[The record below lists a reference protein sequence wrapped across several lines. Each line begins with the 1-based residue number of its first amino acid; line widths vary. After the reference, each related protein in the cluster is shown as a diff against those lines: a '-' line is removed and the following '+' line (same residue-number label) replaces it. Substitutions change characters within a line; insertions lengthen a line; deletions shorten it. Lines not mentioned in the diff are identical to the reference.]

1 MSPTNIIET
10 VQCCYLSEE
19 DCCNGIG
26 PDRVVNREC
35 CASVCFPPSPF
46 VSTLL
51 TLSMQQNRRAQLK
64 GRDSW
69 LIFSQDSVA
78 PFSSVVRF
86 PDGVGPGAILKIL
99 LLAITQGPVNGG
111 GTGTRIKPDILAPGV
126 RSLLAK
132 WLLAAV

>member
-1 MSPTNIIET
+1 MNTACLIVPVLISFFFSKCCYWSSAAQAKPKTITLMTPTNIIET

-35 CASVCFPPSPF
+35 CASVFFPPSPF

-86 PDGVGPGAILKIL
+86 PDGVGPGAIL
-99 LLAITQGPVNGG
+99 T
-111 GTGTRIKPDILAPGV
+111 
-126 RSLLAK
+126 
-132 WLLAAV
+132 